1 MLITTSTNP
10 YWLLFLEVDAK
21 TPGVGVDWKKFGI
34 IVDPET
40 TCMLAEFHILRKL
53 GVGVDWK
60 EVGIIVDVE
69 TTCMLAEFHILW
81 KIGLFFSSLFKFAA
95 GIEL

>member
-1 MLITTSTNP
+1 
-10 YWLLFLEVDAK
+10 
-21 TPGVGVDWKKFGI
+21 
-34 IVDPET
+34 VDP
-40 TCMLAEFHILRKL
+40 
-53 GVGVDWK
+53 
-60 EVGIIVDVE
+60 E